1 MAKPA
6 SRHGGRSGGKPVF
19 TGMLIGLVLG
29 ALLAVGVALWAT
41 GNNPFN
47 SAPTQP
53 ASDDDAPAPHAPP
66 EAAPSLDFYKVLPSD
81 SPSTLPRATA
91 PAPVK
96 PRFYLQAGAFQN
108 AGDADNL
115 KANLAM
121 LGVEAMIQTG
131 EVSGKGMLHRVR
143 IGPFASMNE
152 VDRTR
157 SLLTQNH
164 IPVTLVRDVPNPQ
177 EMP

>member
-6 SRHGGRSGGKPVF
+6 SRHGGRSSGKPVF

-47 SAPTQP
+47 SAPPQP
-53 ASDDDAPAPHAPP
+53 ASDAPAQPAPP
-66 EAAPSLDFYKVLPSD
+66 EAAPNLDSYKVLPSD
-81 SPSTLPRATA
+81 SPSTLPPAT
-91 PAPVK
+91 VK

-143 IGPFASMNE
+143 IGPFASMSE

-164 IPVTLVRDVPNPQ
+164 IPVTLVRDVPNPE